1 MTEVKTGR
9 GRPKK
14 NNNVIEVDNIKL
26 EYIITKTDNYQ
37 NEISYLKVIDKQFKT
52 KMQPIVS
59 QMCDECKLPIWKS
72 DDGFYMVKVKNKW
85 MPERD
90 FENHEILTADLN
102 FHYYNIAKEDGEL
115 LQGYYVKLTTIDMIL
130 ETV

>member
-1 MTEVKTGR
+1 MTKVKTQV

-14 NNNVIEVDNIKL
+14 QTNSIEVDNIKL
-26 EYIITKTDNYQ
+26 KYIITKTYNYE
-37 NEISYLKVIDKQFKT
+37 NEISHFKVIDKQFKT

-59 QMCDECKLPIWKS
+59 QTCDECKLPIWKS

-90 FENHEILTADLN
+90 FENNEI
-102 FHYYNIAKEDGEL
+102 
-115 LQGYYVKLTTIDMIL
+115 
-130 ETV
+130 